1 MTIEKIGDAGRYVRL
16 TADEGAALT
25 AWDPDMDD
33 IRSFAS
39 YATVATATRHA
50 GRYRE
55 IAEAE
60 AAELEARRAA
70 AEAETEGEWE
80 GE

>member
-1 MTIEKIGDAGRYVRL
+1 MTTEKIDADGRYLRL

-33 IRSFAS
+33 IRSYS
-39 YATVATATRHA
+39 GHRTVATAARHA

-55 IAEAE
+55 ITGAE
-60 AAELEARRAA
+60 AARLEARRAA

>member
-1 MTIEKIGDAGRYVRL
+1 MTTESIDADGRYLRL

-25 AWDPDMDD
+25 AWDPDIDD
-33 IRSFAS
+33 ARS
-39 YATVATATRHA
+39 YAGYKSVATAARHA

-55 IAEAE
+55 ITAAEAE
-60 AAELEARRAA
+60 ELEARRAA
-70 AEAETEGEWE
+70 AETGGEWE

>member
-33 IRSFAS
+33 MRSFAS
-39 YATVATATRHA
+39 YATVATAARHA
-50 GRYRE
+50 GRFRE
-55 IAEAE
+55 ITEAE
-60 AAELEARRAA
+60 AAALDARRAA